1 MDFWPTDDQS
11 ALQEGVRTF
20 CQGRFP
26 FETLHDLEA
35 AGGRIDRSA
44 WKDIADMG
52 VFSLRNDGFGITDAA
67 LVFEELG
74 RALVPG
80 PLVAT
85 YLAATHL
92 SDAAAATGASIIGLA
107 EVAEPVT
114 VIEHAEDL
122 DQLLLLDSNGVRRMA
137 PNALPTDIVER
148 PVEPL
153 TPLRLAHAVTAG
165 GDVVLSGAE
174 ARALRLEGTLLT
186 AAMQVGVSFAAID
199 LAVEYA
205 KGREQ
210 FGRPIGQFQAVK
222 HMCADMLTRAE
233 VARSAMYAASAN
245 LDGKGEDDAEHSVR
259 VAKML
264 AGDAAIFCG
273 KTGIQVHGGMG
284 FTWEVNAQRFWKR
297 ATVLDTHFGNS
308 DIHADAIAAA
318 M

>member
-1 MDFWPTDDQS
+1 MDFWPTDDQL
-11 ALQEGVRTF
+11 ALQEGVRSF

-26 FETLHDLEA
+26 FDTLHDIEA
-35 AGGRIDRSA
+35 AGGRIERST

-52 VFSLRNDGFGITDAA
+52 VFSLRNDGFGVSDAA

-92 SDAAAATGASIIGLA
+92 ADAGAASGDTIVGLS

-114 VIEHAEDL
+114 VIEFADDL
-122 DQLLLLDSNGVRRMA
+122 DVLLLLDSNGVRRMA
-137 PNALPTDIVER
+137 PDALPTDAVER
-148 PVEPL
+148 PVNPL
-153 TPLRLAHAVTAG
+153 TPLRVAHAVTAG
-165 GDVVLSGAE
+165 GELVLSGDA

-186 AAMQVGVSFAAID
+186 AAMQVGVAFAAID

-233 VARSAMYAASAN
+233 VARSATYAAAAN
-245 LDGKGEDDAEHSVR
+245 LEGKGEDDAEHSVR

-284 FTWEVNAQRFWKR
+284 FTWEVNAQRYWKS

-308 DIHADAIAAA
+308 DDHADAIAAA

>member
-1 MDFWPTDDQS
+1 MDFWPTDDQL
-11 ALQEGVRTF
+11 ALQEGVRSF

-26 FETLHDLEA
+26 FDTLHEIEA
-35 AGGRIDRSA
+35 AGGRIERSA

-52 VFSLRNDGFGITDAA
+52 VFSLRNDGFGVSDAA

-92 SDAAAATGASIIGLA
+92 ADAGAATGDTIVGIS

-114 VIEHAEDL
+114 VIEFADDL
-122 DQLLLLDSNGVRRMA
+122 DMLLLLDSNGVRRMA
-137 PNALPTDIVER
+137 PDALPTDAVER
-148 PVEPL
+148 PVSPL
-153 TPLRLAHAVTAG
+153 TPLRVAHAVTAG
-165 GDVVLSGAE
+165 GELVLSGDT

-186 AAMQVGVSFAAID
+186 AAMQVGVAFAAID

-233 VARSAMYAASAN
+233 VARSATYAAAAN
-245 LDGKGEDDAEHSVR
+245 LEGKGEDDAEHSVR

-284 FTWEVNAQRFWKR
+284 FTWEVNAQRYWKS

-308 DIHADAIAAA
+308 DDHADAIAAA

>member
-1 MDFWPTDDQS
+1 MDFWPTDDQL
-11 ALQEGVRTF
+11 ALQEGVRSF

-26 FETLHDLEA
+26 FDTLHDIEA
-35 AGGRIDRSA
+35 AGGRIERSA

-52 VFSLRNDGFGITDAA
+52 VFSLRNDGFGVSDAA

-92 SDAAAATGASIIGLA
+92 ADAGAATGDTIVGLS

-114 VIEHAEDL
+114 VIEFADDL
-122 DQLLLLDSNGVRRMA
+122 DMLLLLDSNGVRRMA
-137 PNALPTDIVER
+137 PDALPTDAVER
-148 PVEPL
+148 PVNPL
-153 TPLRLAHAVTAG
+153 TPLRVAHAVTAG
-165 GDVVLSGAE
+165 GELVLSGDA

-186 AAMQVGVSFAAID
+186 AAMQVGVAFAAID

-233 VARSAMYAASAN
+233 VARSATYAAAAN
-245 LDGKGEDDAEHSVR
+245 LEGKGEDDAEHTVR

-284 FTWEVNAQRFWKR
+284 FTWEVNAQRYWKS

-308 DIHADAIAAA
+308 DDHADAIAAA